1 MMKIYYKADYD
12 NKEIEFEKPSDF
24 VGSLLVDD
32 PELQDEYEV
41 FKVKINDEE
50 VIDFEGK
57 TILDL
62 FKYYWERV

>member
-41 FKVKINDEE
+41 FKVTINDEE